1 MDKKIE
7 EARELLKDL
16 ELKTRRSEVPFVRRI
31 LCAQESLA
39 ETKKQLEIT
48 A

>member
-1 MDKKIE
+1 MRQKIE

-16 ELKTRRSEVPFVRRI
+16 ELRTRRSEVPFVRRS
-31 LCAQESLA
+31 LYVQESLA

-48 A
+48 V

>member
-1 MDKKIE
+1 MKEKIE
-7 EARELLKDL
+7 EAKKLLKEL
-16 ELKTRRSEVPFVRRI
+16 ELKTRRSDVPFARRV
-31 LCAQESLA
+31 LYAQESLA